1 MHMIKRVLLVLVL
14 LIPLSG
20 FPSSGCVRFAL
31 RLSPSLFPDLV
42 SSIFEECDQKL
53 AKSAIPGNLK
63 LMEGLLKKDP
73 ENREILSTLCTGFCG
88 YSMLFV
94 EEGDPKRA
102 SELYLRAKGYGI
114 RALGDR
120 GAAIRDA
127 NAKEISSILEDVSGE
142 DIEVLLWIAIAW
154 NAWINLNLDKPAALA
169 QIKISQACLE
179 RVLVVDSD
187 YLYGMPCILMGASLS
202 AMPRMFGGDL
212 KRARDH
218 FERALEISKRKFFL
232 AQYYLARYYA
242 VMAQDRV
249 LFSSL
254 LNEIIQGNPGALGD
268 MCLINTVVQE
278 KARALMEDE
287 SNLFL

>member
-1 MHMIKRVLLVLVL
+1 MRKKILLVLVI
-14 LIPLSG
+14 LISLSG
-20 FPSSGCVRFAL
+20 LLSSGCVRFVL
-31 RLSPSLFPDLV
+31 RLSPSLFPDLA

-94 EEGDPKRA
+94 EEDDPKRA
-102 SELYLRAKGYGI
+102 SEFYLRARGYGM

-127 NAKEISSILEDVSGE
+127 NVKEISSILEDVSNE
-142 DIEVLLWIAIAW
+142 DIEILLWLSISW

-169 QIKISQACLE
+169 QVKISQACLE
-179 RVLVVDSD
+179 RVLEVDSD

-202 AMPRMFGGDL
+202 AMPPMFGGDI
-212 KRARDH
+212 KRAKDH
-218 FERALEISKRKFFL
+218 FERALEISERRFFL

-242 VMAQDRV
+242 VMAQDRA

-254 LNEIIQGNPGALGD
+254 LNEIIQGDPGALRD
-268 MCLINTVVQE
+268 VCLINTVIQE
-278 KARALMEDE
+278 KARALMADE
-287 SNLFL
+287 GSLFL